1 MDFTFQTNQT
11 GLLLGASGA
20 AGVVV
25 ERSGPVVR
33 FKEDEVAQ
41 HFAAKLLLEQT
52 EKLGVPLSHGF
63 ADCSCYNAVASLCA
77 QEGLNLKLHRCLQHV
92 AWCHQDR
99 MICAFFCFTCD
110 HICNF
115 IDEKIYLMA
124 IAAGNASMCL
134 FASQFPKVKR
144 NLQDA
149 ARSR

>member
-1 MDFTFQTNQT
+1 MRFFRKKLSCFCLDFTFQTNQT

-33 FKEDEVAQ
+33 FLPTFFALSNKEDEVAQ

-63 ADCSCYNAVASLCA
+63 ADCLCYNAVASLCA

-99 MICAFFCFTCD
+99 MICAFFVSPVIIFVISLMKRFT
-110 HICNF
+110 
-115 IDEKIYLMA
+115 
-124 IAAGNASMCL
+124 
-134 FASQFPKVKR
+134 
-144 NLQDA
+144 
-149 ARSR
+149 

>member
-1 MDFTFQTNQT
+1 MRFCRKKSFPAFVWFFPFQTNQT

-25 ERSGPVVR
+25 ERSGPAVR
-33 FKEDEVAQ
+33 FLPTFFALSNKEDEVAQ

-99 MICAFFCFTCD
+99 TICAFFVSPVIIFV
-110 HICNF
+110 IS
-115 IDEKIYLMA
+115 LM
-124 IAAGNASMCL
+124 
-134 FASQFPKVKR
+134 KR
-144 NLQDA
+144 LT
-149 ARSR
+149 